1 MKRVHARLPWVAG
14 GLALSFAAA
23 TWLAGAEL
31 QRQQREFDTGAGIVH
46 RVLSLRAIEHE
57 AVLATLAL
65 LDSPA
70 AADAARRL
78 PAIYPRI
85 LAVLRRE
92 GDAVWADA
100 HSATGLAKAEAESR
114 RAGRAWGLVSE
125 MERGRLWLVL
135 AGEEASH
142 ALQIDLA
149 GMLTDAD
156 WPFAADAPMRRCA
169 SNSLT
174 PVTAGASMRGPMSRA
189 VGDSCSTRPSPC
201 AASPSTWWA
210 SGGSAGTS
218 CPGQ

>member
-1 MKRVHARLPWVAG
+1 MTRVRAPLPWVAG

-31 QRQQREFDTGAGIVH
+31 QHQQREFDTGAGIVH

-92 GDAVWADA
+92 GDAAWADA
-100 HSATGLAKAEAESR
+100 HSATGLAEAEAASR

-156 WPFAADAPMRRCA
+156 WPFAADAPLRIELAHAGHRWRIH
-169 SNSLT
+169 
-174 PVTAGASMRGPMSRA
+174 AGADEPGGWRFVFDKTLA
-189 VGDSCSTRPSPC
+189 VRSQPFDVVGERRVGWDELP
-201 AASPSTWWA
+201 
-210 SGGSAGTS
+210 
-218 CPGQ
+218 